1 METEIGPLSIRDY
14 INHINQLGFYG
25 GEIEINIASDLY
37 NINIA
42 TYEQITDNND
52 KILGYKYIRYYNSE
66 RNDENKNLMILSN
79 INNNHFT
86 LIIKKIFKKIFR

>member
-42 TYEQITDNND
+42 NYEQINNNND
-52 KILGYKYIRYYNSE
+52 NIGYKYIRYCNSE

-86 LIIKKIFKKIFR
+86 LLHHIIIS